1 MLKNNYI
8 DIKYIEK
15 ITNQIKSQLILIWED
30 SIEHS
35 HHFLSKKDK
44 EIIKKELLDSQIFF
58 NLKYLVCYIDD
69 KMIGFLAFDEKK
81 IEMLFLKSQ
90 YFNQGI
96 GSALMS
102 KALNEYDLKFVEVNK
117 DNKQAY
123 NFYKKFG
130 FTQENEYT
138 DKYGFVVVKMKL

>member
-44 EIIKKELLDSQIFF
+44 EIIKKEFLDSKIFF
-58 NLKYLVCYIDD
+58 NLKYLVCYFDD
-69 KMIGFLAFDEKK
+69 KMIGFFAFDEKK

-96 GSALMS
+96 GSALIS
-102 KALNEYDLKFVEVNK
+102 KALNEYGLICKSK
-117 DNKQAY
+117 
-123 NFYKKFG
+123 
-130 FTQENEYT
+130 
-138 DKYGFVVVKMKL
+138 

>member
-1 MLKNNYI
+1 
-8 DIKYIEK
+8 
-15 ITNQIKSQLILIWED
+15 
-30 SIEHS
+30 
-35 HHFLSKKDK
+35 
-44 EIIKKELLDSQIFF
+44 
-58 NLKYLVCYIDD
+58 
-69 KMIGFLAFDEKK
+69 MIGFLAFDEKK

-96 GSALMS
+96 CSALMS
-102 KALNEYDLKFVEVNK
+102 KALNEYGLKFVEVNK

-138 DKYGFVVVKMKL
+138 DKYGFVVLKMKL